1 MKFPDDLYYTKDHEW
16 ARIEGDIATVGITD
30 FAQGELGDVVF
41 VELPEQGKALN
52 SEESFAVVE
61 SVKTVSDLYSPFSGE
76 VTEVNTGLEDQPEL
90 VNQSPYE
97 KGWIIRLKL
106 SNPSETGKLMN
117 AADYQNMIKKG
128 G

>member
-1 MKFPDDLYYTKDHEW
+1 MGFPDDLYYTKDHEW
-16 ARIEGDIATVGITD
+16 ARIDGDIATIGITD

-41 VELPEQGKALN
+41 VELPEPGKALK

-76 VTEVNTGLEDQPEL
+76 VTQVNTKLEDAPEL
-90 VNQSPYE
+90 VNESPYD
-97 KGWIIRLKL
+97 KGWVIRIKL
-106 SNPSETGKLMN
+106 ADRSETGKLMK
-117 AADYQNMIKKG
+117 AADYQDMIKKG